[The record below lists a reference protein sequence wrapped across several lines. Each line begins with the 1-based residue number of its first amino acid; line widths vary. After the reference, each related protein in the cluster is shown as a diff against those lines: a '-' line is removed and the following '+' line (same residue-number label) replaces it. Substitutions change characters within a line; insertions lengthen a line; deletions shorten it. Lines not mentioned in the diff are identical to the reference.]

1 MMYRNLTVESCLSLL
16 FGVLATCFLFG
27 SMQSCSTSPTIQV
40 EEVSALAAIIAER
53 TEEYV
58 LVDES
63 LMPVERETHLSRIER
78 MRDVLV
84 RTTAE
89 GVGGELAAT
98 AARPVCDLHDV
109 YVTADERL
117 EAADR
122 ARALRSTEIMR
133 RVLDAAA
140 PRQGP

>member
-1 MMYRNLTVESCLSLL
+1 MNRSWTESWLSLL
-16 FGVLATCFLFG
+16 FSVLAFSFLAG

-40 EEVSALAAIIAER
+40 EEVSALAAIIADR

-58 LVDES
+58 LGDEALAPIS
-63 LMPVERETHLSRIER
+63 RETHLSRIER

-98 AARPVCDLHDV
+98 AARPVCDLHDA
-109 YVTADERL
+109 YVTADLSL

-122 ARALRSTEIMR
+122 ARALRSTEILR